1 MGYDAIFSWTQAGI
15 PTRLNQWWS
24 SIPFVT
30 SGVILICG
38 VIYLLCLLI
47 GYDSYVEICF
57 LPSAV
62 ASHFQVYRF
71 YTSVL
76 FHGSLLHVLF
86 NMLALVPLGTELER
100 IMGSVRLLFLMLL
113 LATTN
118 AILHLTIAFL
128 VAYNPLYHVPNLVN
142 ECSIGFSGVIF
153 SMIVIETSL
162 SGVQSR
168 SVFGLFNVPAK
179 WYAWILLVLFQF
191 LASNVSL
198 LGHLCGIL
206 SGFACL
212 SFISFLFVN
221 SSRAIFYFLIIFLAK
236 PIYLAPDTY
245 GLFNYL
251 LPGPSFYSKIE
262 GLSALSVC
270 VRRPG
275 FIMCTGGTTYGQLPT
290 YSNTSA
296 APSALINGNFLR
308 NISSWMPSRHI
319 STAQVLKNRQCHI
332 LKYAHTCNGFLL
344 EGEDPRFPGRART
357 LGSVGTEPTARE
369 ASAHLH
375 ARLLDNTTP
384 SDPLTNTQHTAVN
397 TVRAD
402 ATVTAEQV
410 DTFDEELKKLVG
422 MGFEKTQAEVALAA
436 ADGDPN
442 VAIEIL
448 MSQQVCIVKF
458 ELINCW
464 VEV

>member
-1 MGYDAIFSWTQAGI
+1 MRPNIITEAGI

-24 SIPFVT
+24 SIPFIT
-30 SGVILICG
+30 SGVVLICG
-38 VIYLLCLLI
+38 AIYLLCLLV
-47 GYDSYVEICF
+47 GYDSYDEICF

-62 ASHFQVYRF
+62 ASQFQVYRF

-100 IMGSVRLLFLMLL
+100 IMGSVRLLFLMFL

-128 VAYNPLYHVPNLVN
+128 VAYNPLYPVAYLVN

-206 SGFACL
+206 SGFA
-212 SFISFLFVN
+212 
-221 SSRAIFYFLIIFLAK
+221 Y
-236 PIYLAPDTY
+236 TY

-275 FIMCTGGTTYGQLPT
+275 FILCTGGTTYGQLPT

-308 NISSWMPSRHI
+308 NISSWMPNRQI
-319 STAQVLKNRQCHI
+319 STVQ
-332 LKYAHTCNGFLL
+332 

-357 LGSVGTEPTARE
+357 LDSAGAEPAARE
-369 ASAHLH
+369 ASANLH

-384 SDPLTNTQHTAVN
+384 SEPLTNSQHTVAN

-402 ATVTAEQV
+402 ATVTPDQV

-448 MSQQVCIVKF
+448 MSQ
-458 ELINCW
+458 EG
-464 VEV
+464 

>member
-179 WYAWILLVLFQF
+179 WYSFF
-191 LASNVSL
+191 
-198 LGHLCGIL
+198 
-206 SGFACL
+206 FAC
-212 SFISFLFVN
+212 VD
-221 SSRAIFYFLIIFLAK
+221 
-236 PIYLAPDTY
+236 DTY

-308 NISSWMPSRHI
+308 NISSWMPSRHT
-319 STAQVLKNRQCHI
+319 STAQ
-332 LKYAHTCNGFLL
+332 

-448 MSQQVCIVKF
+448 MSQQG
-458 ELINCW
+458 
-464 VEV
+464 

>member
-1 MGYDAIFSWTQAGI
+1 MRPNIVTEAGI
-15 PTRLNQWWS
+15 STRLNQWWS
-24 SIPFVT
+24 SIPFIT
-30 SGVILICG
+30 SGVVLVCG

-47 GYDSYVEICF
+47 GYDSYAEICF

-86 NMLALVPLGTELER
+86 NMLALVPLGIELER

-118 AILHLTIAFL
+118 AILHLVIAFL
-128 VAYNPLYHVPNLVN
+128 VAYNPLYPVPYLVN

-191 LASNVSL
+191 LASNISL

-206 SGFACL
+206 SGFA
-212 SFISFLFVN
+212 
-221 SSRAIFYFLIIFLAK
+221 Y
-236 PIYLAPDTY
+236 TY

-251 LPGPSFYSKIE
+251 LPGPSFYSSIE
-262 GLSALSVC
+262 GLSVLSVC
-270 VRRPG
+270 VRHPG
-275 FIMCTGGTTYGQLPT
+275 FILCTGGTTYGQLPT

-296 APSALINGNFLR
+296 APSTLINENFLR
-308 NISSWMPSRHI
+308 NISSWVPSRR
-319 STAQVLKNRQCHI
+319 TPTTQEQ
-332 LKYAHTCNGFLL
+332 
-344 EGEDPRFPGRART
+344 EDPRFPGRART
-357 LGSVGTEPTARE
+357 LATAGTEPTARE
-369 ASAHLH
+369 ANANLH

-384 SDPLTNTQHTAVN
+384 SDPLTHSQHTAAN
-397 TVRAD
+397 TVRVD
-402 ATVTAEQV
+402 ATVTPGQA

-448 MSQQVCIVKF
+448 MSQQS
-458 ELINCW
+458 
-464 VEV
+464 